1 MEYTCD
7 NCDCTIDNS
16 NYLTVSGDHDEA
28 VMVDSNGEVN
38 VVYRLCSDC
47 YNKYNDLYNSMMCD
61 DCGTDKPVC
70 HMNRVDGRSLCNSCV
85 SRNYFY
91 CEHCEERY
99 RRDQDNDGPYR
110 RHDGY
115 LICYSCFE
123 DYYFSCSSCGNI
135 YHGDDSH
142 STDYDVYCENCY
154 EEEDDSSLIKDYGY
168 KPYNLNFFGTGKLF
182 FGCELEV
189 NVSNNYSLDD
199 KASEVLG
206 LLNGFGDDHVYLK
219 HDSSVGR
226 GFEIVTHPHSYEE
239 IRKLWLEKWS
249 ENLRGITSHASGKC
263 GFHVHVSKKAF
274 TPMHIQKLVVFINAP
289 ENAALVRTVAQRD
302 CSEWGRIKHD
312 KAIGHCGHSYDRY
325 EAINLMNSQ
334 TIEFRIFRGNARKNR
349 ILKNIEFVKASIDFT
364 RDRSYRDL
372 SATRFIEF
380 VQQNKKEFKYLHE
393 YLSTTPL
400 YPNPTAQL
408 NDGNE

>member
-1 MEYTCD
+1 MKYTCD
-7 NCDCTIDNS
+7 NCCCVVDTPRPH
-16 NYLTVSGDHDEA
+16 TVSGDYGEA
-28 VMVDSNGEVN
+28 VMPNAEGEVN
-38 VVYRLCSDC
+38 EVYYLCATC
-47 YNKYNDLYNSMMCD
+47 CD
-61 DCGTDKPVC
+61 QYHHVDTRMECNDCGMDQPVAR
-70 HMNRVDGRSLCNSCV
+70 MNRLNFKNLCNSCV
-85 SRNYFY
+85 TRNYFY

-99 RRDQDNDGPYR
+99 RRDRDNDGPCR
-110 RHDGY
+110 RHDGN
-115 LICYSCFE
+115 LICYSCYE
-123 DYYFSCSSCGNI
+123 DHYFSCSSCGNI
-135 YHGDDSH
+135 YHNDDSH
-142 STDYDVYCENCY
+142 STDWDVYCENCY

-189 NVSNNYSLDD
+189 NVSSNYSLDD

-239 IRKLWLEKWS
+239 IRKLWLDKWS
-249 ENLRGITSHASGKC
+249 ENLRGITSHDSGKC

-393 YLSTTPL
+393 YLSTTPF
-400 YPNPTAQL
+400 YPNITAQL